1 MPTMLVLG
9 AGSGIAR
16 AAVREFAAAGWD
28 FQLAGRDM
36 GALEAVA
43 AALPAGAPCF
53 LFDAE
58 DEVSRAG
65 LWPSLP
71 TPPDALLCAVG
82 RLGDQARA
90 RTDHAY
96 ARALVECNFTGLVP
110 ILGQAAADFE
120 ARGSGLDHRDKLG
133 GRGPGPGVQLRLR
146 RGQGGLHGLPR
157 GAAGAPLET
166 GRPRP
171 DGQAG
176 LTWPRA

>member
-71 TPPDALLCAVG
+71 TPPDALLCAGCGARGPHPAAGPCREPRVG
-82 RLGDQARA
+82 ARLQVSARA
-90 RTDHAY
+90 G
-96 ARALVECNFTGLVP
+96 RA
-110 ILGQAAADFE
+110 
-120 ARGSGLDHRDKLG
+120 
-133 GRGPGPGVQLRLR
+133 
-146 RGQGGLHGLPR
+146 
-157 GAAGAPLET
+157 
-166 GRPRP
+166 
-171 DGQAG
+171 
-176 LTWPRA
+176 

>member
-9 AGSGIAR
+9 AGSRIAR

-90 RTDHAY
+90 RTDYAY
-96 ARALVECNFTGLVP
+96 ARALVECNFTGLIP

-120 ARGSGLDHRDKLG
+120 ARGSGLIIG
-133 GRGPGPGVQLRLR
+133 
-146 RGQGGLHGLPR
+146 
-157 GAAGAPLET
+157 
-166 GRPRP
+166 
-171 DGQAG
+171 
-176 LTWPRA
+176 